1 MIFRT
6 SSGCS
11 IQFISG
17 GAPCWGRQGRRET
30 RRLPLESASV
40 MWSISGLGWSTFG
53 FWGTVLWLLVG
64 NAQKQKYPL
73 SPTKR
78 THRWAVPVP
87 RTPFDQPTHCDRLS
101 AVGCLKVLAMD
112 SVNKF
117 KRSPKNERQFQGYQ
131 LKLPNRPRGAKSAR
145 WQLRNWQKSG
155 LTWSALVLLAA
166 GIGVISRILGDA

>member
-1 MIFRT
+1 
-6 SSGCS
+6 
-11 IQFISG
+11 
-17 GAPCWGRQGRRET
+17 
-30 RRLPLESASV
+30 
-40 MWSISGLGWSTFG
+40 
-53 FWGTVLWLLVG
+53 
-64 NAQKQKYPL
+64 
-73 SPTKR
+73 
-78 THRWAVPVP
+78 
-87 RTPFDQPTHCDRLS
+87 
-101 AVGCLKVLAMD
+101 MD